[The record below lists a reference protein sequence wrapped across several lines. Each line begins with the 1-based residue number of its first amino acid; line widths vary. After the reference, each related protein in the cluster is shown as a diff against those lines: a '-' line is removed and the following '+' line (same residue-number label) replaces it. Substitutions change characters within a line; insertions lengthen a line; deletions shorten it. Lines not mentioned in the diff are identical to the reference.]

1 MNSSSREII
10 NEIRYAVRARQ
21 ILRWATISKQTKY
34 SEHLSKEIDTR
45 IYQNLK
51 ALQHI
56 IWFDGDCATFVSEG
70 AAHAMV
76 SLLSS
81 SKEREA
87 ENAAWTICR
96 VASRD
101 DACKV
106 ACISAGAIP
115 VLVKMLSSD
124 EGRVAELAI
133 AILGNIVS
141 EDDAEHK
148 AACVNAGTLPA
159 LVRLMSY
166 PESTNEALVTVSKN
180 AQVER
185 AVRALWNIAKGDDA
199 YKTACLEAGAVPV
212 LMRLLTSGRG
222 NEEYASRALWCIA
235 RGDATCKMT
244 VISALVKRMTSSK
257 GREAERA
264 AAALRNIVWE
274 NAAFKAACVE
284 AGAIPVLVRLLSSGN
299 IFAIN
304 EARDILKM
312 IADHSL
318 EYRQLVIDA
327 GFNPNYPN

>member
-21 ILRWATISKQTKY
+21 ILRWATISKHTKHG
-34 SEHLSKEIDTR
+34 EHLSKEIDTR

-81 SKEREA
+81 SKDREA

-124 EGRVAELAI
+124 EGRVAELAV

-159 LVRLMSY
+159 LVRLISY
-166 PESTNEALVTVSKN
+166 GRDAE
-180 AQVER
+180 VER

-199 YKTACLEAGAVPV
+199 YKTACLEAGAVPA
-212 LMRLLTSGRG
+212 LMRLLTSGMG
-222 NEEYASRALWCIA
+222 KEEYASRALWCIA
-235 RGDATCKMT
+235 RGDAACKT
-244 VISALVKRMTSSK
+244 AVISALVKRMTSSK

-312 IADHSL
+312 IADHSS
-318 EYRQLVIDA
+318 EYRRLVIDA
-327 GFNPNYPN
+327 GFNPN

>member
-21 ILRWATISKQTKY
+21 ILRWATISKHTKH

-81 SKEREA
+81 SKDREA

-124 EGRVAELAI
+124 EGRVAELAV

-159 LVRLMSY
+159 LVRLISY
-166 PESTNEALVTVSKN
+166 GRDAE
-180 AQVER
+180 VER

-199 YKTACLEAGAVPV
+199 YKTACLEAGAVPALV
-212 LMRLLTSGRG
+212 RLLTSGRG
-222 NEEYASRALWCIA
+222 KEEYASRALWCIA
-235 RGDATCKMT
+235 RGDAACKT
-244 VISALVKRMTSSK
+244 AVISALVKRMTSSK

-312 IADHSL
+312 IADHSP